1 MMTALAAGVLTTSAW
16 TGFAA
21 SHTVRTALIV
31 GSVVAVICAMIGC
44 LVVLQADAFSAHA
57 LADLGAVGGAGAFVI
72 GMNQLAGFLIASLI
86 FGWVMEGIGVRR
98 IRERDTV
105 TGLVLGTGLG
115 LTALFLY
122 LGAQLN
128 SSTSTMSVLFGS
140 LFSMLPDAPYVVIGL
155 GLVVVV
161 AVVLVG
167 RQMMLVCVD
176 ENLAQAAGINVR
188 LIRLVFTS
196 CLSLAVALS
205 SYSIGAV
212 LSTALIVIPASA
224 AMVISHGTG
233 QTMACAAT
241 FGVLA
246 VWIGTALSY
255 ASYGWTAH
263 HVNWPVSFWI
273 VVVVALEWLA
283 ARVFTFCR
291 TRMAR
296 GNH

>member
-1 MMTALAAGVLTTSAW
+1 MTAFAASALAASAW
-16 TGFAA
+16 SGFFA
-21 SHTVRTALIV
+21 SHTVRTALLV

-57 LADLGAVGGAGAFVI
+57 LADLGAVGGAGAFLI
-72 GMNQLAGFLIASLI
+72 GVNQLAGFLIASLI

-122 LGAQLN
+122 LGSQLN

-140 LFSMLPDAPYVVIGL
+140 LFSVLPNAPYMISVL

-161 AVVLVG
+161 ALILFG

-176 ENLAQAAGINVR
+176 ESLAQAAGVHVR
-188 LIRLVFTS
+188 LIRLAFTT

-224 AMVISHGTG
+224 AMSISHGTG
-233 QTMACAAT
+233 RTMARAAAL
-241 FGVLA
+241 GVLA
-246 VWIGTALSY
+246 VWVGTALSY

-263 HVNWPVSFWI
+263 HANWPVSFWI
-273 VVVVALEWLA
+273 VVVVAFEWLA
-283 ARVFTFCR
+283 TRLVTFCR
-291 TRMAR
+291 ARLTR
-296 GNH
+296 GNR